1 MTPVVINFDSIYLL
15 WLIFKTKNNLKLT
28 MSFSFHTCYLYIST
42 TNDLFQKKKK
52 KKNLWPFFDFI
63 ECLYENKDHIPVSK
77 IWIWDNTYKV
87 NEIFPP
93 FPWPGLRKN
102 SVTPKA
108 QKIFEIPV
116 PCQYL
121 GFPLP
126 PIFQLMF
133 VFPTIYSWRNIL
145 HWNSLWPTC
154 CSMFYFFKKYQKIKN
169 SCHHSF
175 ICVM

>member
-87 NEIFPP
+87 NEISPP
-93 FPWPGLRKN
+93 SPWPGLRKN

-116 PCQYL
+116 PVEVPVSIL
-121 GFPLP
+121 GLPLP
-126 PIFQLMF
+126 SHIPIDVRFSYNIFMKKHFALKLFMTNMLLNVLLFQE
-133 VFPTIYSWRNIL
+133 IS
-145 HWNSLWPTC
+145 
-154 CSMFYFFKKYQKIKN
+154 KN
-169 SCHHSF
+169 
-175 ICVM
+175 

>member
-1 MTPVVINFDSIYLL
+1 MTLG
-15 WLIFKTKNNLKLT
+15 
-28 MSFSFHTCYLYIST
+28 FSFHTCYLYIST

-87 NEIFPP
+87 NEISPP
-93 FPWPGLRKN
+93 SPWPGLRKN

-116 PCQYL
+116 PVEVPVSIL
-121 GFPLP
+121 GLPLP
-126 PIFQLMF
+126 SHIPIDVRFSYNIFMKKHFALKLFMTNMLLNVLLFQEISKKLKILAIIHLF
-133 VFPTIYSWRNIL
+133 V
-145 HWNSLWPTC
+145 
-154 CSMFYFFKKYQKIKN
+154 
-169 SCHHSF
+169 
-175 ICVM
+175 

>member
-1 MTPVVINFDSIYLL
+1 MLLIYQYNKRPLP
-15 WLIFKTKNNLKLT
+15 
-28 MSFSFHTCYLYIST
+28 
-42 TNDLFQKKKK
+42 KKKEKEKFMAFFWFHRMLVWKQRSYTSFK
-52 KKNLWPFFDFI
+52 K
-63 ECLYENKDHIPVSK
+63 
-77 IWIWDNTYKV
+77 WIWDNTYKV
-87 NEIFPP
+87 NEISPP
-93 FPWPGLRKN
+93 SPWPGLRKN